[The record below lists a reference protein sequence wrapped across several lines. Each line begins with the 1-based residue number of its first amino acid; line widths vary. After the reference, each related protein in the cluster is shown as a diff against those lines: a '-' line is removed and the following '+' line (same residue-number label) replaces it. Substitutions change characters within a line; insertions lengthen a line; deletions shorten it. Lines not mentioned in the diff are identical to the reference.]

1 MKQLHDTPIGY
12 IANRKLSERMNLK
25 GLQWQNSMERSEGYY
40 GEELNPD
47 RREEIKSYMEREDA
61 HSKLPWL
68 EEQRI
73 YMTNGFFLLILS
85 LDPD

>member
-1 MKQLHDTPIGY
+1 
-12 IANRKLSERMNLK
+12 
-25 GLQWQNSMERSEGYY
+25 MERSEGYY
-40 GEELNPD
+40 GEESNLD